1 MTVEVAIN
9 GKPPTGRSQRKE
21 GGWYGTRNC
30 LAKSELL
37 IQDEKNFAPGPMRPV
52 RSGLHRHGPKWNGGV
67 QLEIGIQNGQ
77 LKWRLST
84 CRALPTIGHCP
95 PSGMK
100 VFDTSCAG
108 GLVSTTYTCAVWSL
122 KCTR

>member
-9 GKPPTGRSQRKE
+9 GKPPTGQSQLEE
-21 GGWYGTRNC
+21 GGRYGTRNC

-37 IQDEKNFAPGPMRPV
+37 NQDEKNFTPGPMRPV

-67 QLEIGIQNGQ
+67 QREIGIQNGK
-77 LKWRLST
+77 LKWRLSM

-100 VFDTSCAG
+100 VFGMLCAG
-108 GLVSTTYTCAVWSL
+108 GLVSTTYTCAVW
-122 KCTR
+122 